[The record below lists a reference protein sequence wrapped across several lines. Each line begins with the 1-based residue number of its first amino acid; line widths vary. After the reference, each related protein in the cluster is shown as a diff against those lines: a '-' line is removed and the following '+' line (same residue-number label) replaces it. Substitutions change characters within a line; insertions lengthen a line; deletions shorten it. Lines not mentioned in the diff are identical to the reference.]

1 LLEIEGLINMSVRK
15 RKNPSGKTVWFYAFD
30 APGSTRENRK
40 KIREFGFA
48 TKQEAAEA
56 EATRRIDELKKRD
69 MAKSGGGVT
78 GDVPK
83 TLAGLLDEFFRQ
95 HADAKLAG
103 KTVQRYRELVSY
115 LSADLLA
122 MPMGD
127 VAPLHLNRE
136 WTRLLKEG
144 GHTRAGQDRPSK
156 PRPMS
161 AKTVRNTA
169 GVVSS
174 AFSRAIRWGLL
185 VHNPVTNS
193 EPPIPR
199 KQPKVALTVAEQD
212 ALIGSA
218 SGPWCVMAFI
228 ELTAALG
235 ARRGEVLALRWSDI
249 VGGRVAI
256 ARSLSQTA
264 KREVGGDG
272 KPRRVTV
279 LEFKGTK
286 TDKPRTV
293 GISADAQAVLDAHR
307 IQQNEFRKQF
317 GPDYRADLD
326 LVFSNPN
333 GSPLNPDS
341 VSSAISLLC
350 RRLKLPK
357 GVSLHT
363 LRHTH
368 ASHMIVGGVPIQ
380 VVSERLGHSSVR
392 VTADVYAHAIR
403 GQDDE
408 AVRTLEEFQQESRKK
423 AGSPAKGQIQ

>member
-1 LLEIEGLINMSVRK
+1 MSVLK
-15 RKNPSGKTVWFYAFD
+15 RKNPSGKTVWFYSFD

-48 TKQEAAEA
+48 TKQEAVEA
-56 EATRRIDELKKRD
+56 EAARRIDEQKKHE

-78 GDVPK
+78 GEVPK

-95 HADAKLAG
+95 HADQKLAG

-115 LSADLLA
+115 LSADLSA
-122 MPMGD
+122 MPIGD
-127 VAPLHLNRE
+127 IAPLHLNRE
-136 WTRLLKEG
+136 WTRLLREG
-144 GHTRAGQDRPSK
+144 GHTRAGKDRPSK

-174 AFSRAIRWGLL
+174 AFSRAIRWGL
-185 VHNPVTNS
+185 VEHNPVTNS

-199 KQPKVALTVAEQD
+199 KRPRVALTVSEQD

-218 SGPWCVMAFI
+218 SGPWCIVTFI
-228 ELTAALG
+228 EVTAALG

-249 VGGRVAI
+249 AGGRAII

-264 KREVGGDG
+264 RRETGDDG
-272 KPRRVTV
+272 KVKRITV

-286 TDKPRTV
+286 TEKPRTV
-293 GISADAQAVLDAHR
+293 SMCTDALAALEAHR
-307 IQQNEFRKQF
+307 HQQNEFRKQF
-317 GPDYRADLD
+317 GTDYRADLD
-326 LVFSNPN
+326 LVFCNPN

-357 GVSLHT
+357 GASLHT

-368 ASHMIVGGVPIQ
+368 ASHMIVGGVPLQ

-408 AVRTLEEFQQESRKK
+408 AVLKLEEFQEESRRK
-423 AGSPAKGQIQ
+423 AGAPQRGRIQ